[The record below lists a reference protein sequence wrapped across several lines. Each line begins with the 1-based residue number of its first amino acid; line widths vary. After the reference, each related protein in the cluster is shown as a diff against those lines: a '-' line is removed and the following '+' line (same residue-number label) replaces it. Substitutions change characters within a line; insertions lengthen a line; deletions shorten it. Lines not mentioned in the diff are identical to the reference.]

1 MSEKRISLRLSQIAI
16 SVVGKALL
24 MKYTQLLNFQISEML
39 LKTKVLIL
47 WRFSTQVEIS
57 RIEIHLG

>member
-24 MKYTQLLNFQISEML
+24 MKYTQLRNFQISKML

>member
-1 MSEKRISLRLSQIAI
+1 MSEKRVSLRLSQIAI

-24 MKYTQLLNFQISEML
+24 MKYTQLRNFQISEML

>member
-24 MKYTQLLNFQISEML
+24 MKYTQLRNFQISEML